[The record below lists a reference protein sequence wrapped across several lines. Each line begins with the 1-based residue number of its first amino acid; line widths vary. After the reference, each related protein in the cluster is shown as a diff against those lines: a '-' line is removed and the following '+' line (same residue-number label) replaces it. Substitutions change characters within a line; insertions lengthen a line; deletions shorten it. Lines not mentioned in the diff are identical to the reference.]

1 MSRVDY
7 SMIPTRIFRS
17 NQGIKTQVEGNQ
29 PLEAFPIVTGD
40 TGLMLSHERGTA
52 KSFLRNTHAHF
63 FRLPHGSERSKR
75 DINIFIRTPVSQGD
89 SDDVIGS
96 KSQCS

>member
-1 MSRVDY
+1 MSPVDY

-17 NQGIKTQVEGNQ
+17 NQGIKTQVQRNQ
-29 PLEAFPIVTGD
+29 PLETCPIVTGD

-63 FRLPHGSERSKR
+63 LGYHMDREDRNVTYLYSFEP
-75 DINIFIRTPVSQGD
+75 NPVLGCQGNC
-89 SDDVIGS
+89 DDVIG
-96 KSQCS
+96 